1 MTFQWGKVVLK
12 DYSTCCTWVVITTL
26 LFMYEGY
33 REEGTASSRLVIGAA
48 VLAGAGLFSL
58 LVHGIK
64 KSASRKQR
72 MLQA

>member
-33 REEGTASSRLVIGAA
+33 RVEGTGTNRMIIGAA
-48 VLAGAGLFSL
+48 ILAGAGLFSFV
-58 LVHGIK
+58 VHSMK
-64 KSASRKQR
+64 KSASRKR
-72 MLQA
+72 VAQA